1 MNINDDG
8 RHLSKQRQVSF
19 LIYGNFDR
27 FEISFFA
34 MIVFAW
40 RYALAPIHGATVQ
53 TCNEL
58 VRRKKKYF
66 GKCASLPDSMPEVES
81 LWMLIL
87 VHTKTDFTKWK
98 ILHKNGVQCYNI
110 DIRFSII
117 SFYNVSKSK
126 IHYSLFT
133 VHLNIWTEF
142 KINLLGILEN
152 F

>member
-1 MNINDDG
+1 MMMVVTWANKG
-8 RHLSKQRQVSF
+8 RSLSWSTVILTGSKF
-19 LIYGNFDR
+19 LFSLWSYLRGDTQ
-27 FEISFFA
+27 
-34 MIVFAW
+34 W
-40 RYALAPIHGATVQ
+40 LLYTVQ
-53 TCNEL
+53 LCKLATNWSDG
-58 VRRKKKYF
+58 KKNIS
-66 GKCASLPDSMPEVES
+66 GNARPCPIRCEVES